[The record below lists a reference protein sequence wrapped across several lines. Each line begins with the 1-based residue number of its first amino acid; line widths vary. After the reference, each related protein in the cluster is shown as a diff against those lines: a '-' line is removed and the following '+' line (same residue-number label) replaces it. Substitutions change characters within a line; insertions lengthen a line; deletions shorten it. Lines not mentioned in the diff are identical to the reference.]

1 MDFGVSGDQIL
12 NFLFNNKK
20 TLLIEL
26 IRIHDLTFFKPS
38 LSIFY
43 YFTMEGEL
51 QEKSQEEPITRLQ
64 GTVSMRT
71 IARRGHAGDMGT
83 DKLLIYL
90 LAITKVGSS
99 N

>member
-1 MDFGVSGDQIL
+1 M
-12 NFLFNNKK
+12 
-20 TLLIEL
+20 
-26 IRIHDLTFFKPS
+26 TFFKPY

-43 YFTMEGEL
+43 YFSMEGEL
-51 QEKSQEEPITRLQ
+51 QEKTQEEPITMLQ

-90 LAITKVGSS
+90 LSIPKVESS